1 MGSSDTLDEIK
12 KDLPRMFQLEEVE
25 NKMETRHF
33 WEKKGGP
40 LSGTQLDACA
50 TRPEMET
57 EGKRRLLPLLLCL
70 KTKGGGSYSCPT
82 PFRKVGRETSLERV
96 QYKTTDQ
103 AKITSLFR
111 PTTILFSN
119 EMKIIKK

>member
-57 EGKRRLLPLLLCL
+57 EEEAAAFTSLPENKRGRILLLPY
-70 KTKGGGSYSCPT
+70 TFPKG
-82 PFRKVGRETSLERV
+82 RKG
-96 QYKTTDQ
+96 D
-103 AKITSLFR
+103 LFR
-111 PTTILFSN
+111 ESSV
-119 EMKIIKK
+119 

>member
-50 TRPEMET
+50 TRPEMEK
-57 EGKRRLLPLLLCL
+57 EELLPLLLCL

-111 PTTILFSN
+111 PTTILYSCFQT
-119 EMKIIKK
+119 K